1 MSGTNSQRVGE
12 IFTTAGLAFNTLG
25 ELTKQLE
32 SSGQNATKWTDQEI
46 NMLQTAVLKF
56 TNDLQVISDTIKSR
70 TVCQIKGALQK
81 KAFDEA
87 GIIIQPQQV
96 VAQSPITNTNTNT
109 HQITSTTTMQNS
121 DVTLNALNASAE
133 SEVDVEGMAT
143 SESSALEF
151 DSVPPPADNV

>member
-1 MSGTNSQRVGE
+1 
-12 IFTTAGLAFNTLG
+12 
-25 ELTKQLE
+25 
-32 SSGQNATKWTDQEI
+32 
-46 NMLQTAVLKF
+46 MLQTAVLKF

-109 HQITSTTTMQNS
+109 QW
-121 DVTLNALNASAE
+121 VE
-133 SEVDVEGMAT
+133 SP
-143 SESSALEF
+143 SKSF
-151 DSVPPPADNV
+151 YNIF